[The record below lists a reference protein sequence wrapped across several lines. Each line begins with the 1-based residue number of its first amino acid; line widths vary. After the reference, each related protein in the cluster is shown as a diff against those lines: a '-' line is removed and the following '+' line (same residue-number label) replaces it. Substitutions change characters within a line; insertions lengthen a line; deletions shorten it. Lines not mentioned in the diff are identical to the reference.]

1 MPNQFARRPIAR
13 RIRRWIPPTEP
24 VPPPLASITG
34 SGGVVIGGA
43 ATISA
48 AHRVAAIT
56 GSGGVVAGGTAG
68 PTFRH
73 GPQVAS
79 NVRLTWDF
87 DNDGDFDESVED
99 ITPLVQSLETFTGR
113 DWPSQL
119 TGSASA
125 GRLRAM
131 LNNSGNWF
139 NYFQTDSPLNQPP
152 FSLHTGRLLRLRVSE
167 VTDNPDPELLAR
179 DRFRRADSTSLG
191 SEELGATWV
200 QPLSDDFRITSE
212 MAAATGEGD
221 PHLAVVDVGA
231 ADYYLQAL
239 IAGLGSLTNRAGLC
253 YRYVDSND
261 YSLAV
266 ISASSAS
273 LQLIDVISGVE
284 NSRGSVSIEVYSGV
298 TLGVL
303 LSSTSVTAYVDGIP
317 YLTATAPN
325 TSATSAGIYARWGAS
340 DIRPVFDNFY
350 AWNRLPVPVEGILW
364 TGDVADVVP
373 SVLPGPQRVASLSGE
388 GWLANMAAL
397 QVTPP
402 TSVTGRKTGQLL
414 GAVLAECL
422 LLHPPGPIDPGDVTT
437 GPFAM
442 RPTTARQVARAI
454 EEAEF
459 GFLWETP
466 EGPIAFESRSARD
479 DRTAVVTFS
488 DAPGA
493 QFGYVDV
500 SPQDW
505 RREVFNRVVAGVSP
519 YALEAEAVLYTDPGP
534 YVLAEGESVTLA
546 ASYRGQG
553 VVTEWTGHS
562 RNISAPLPPSGVSI
576 SGGATRLLGPTTVNI
591 PIPDDTS
598 AGDLLLLVMVS
609 GGWNGSVPS
618 GWDALHPPEASD
630 FYLIILA
637 RVADGD
643 EEPSDTVTLT
653 IDAAGNHASSWH
665 MYHITDWYGDI
676 DDGVQVSPPTFV
688 GASGSPTSPN
698 PPALTPAWG
707 AVPSLFIAGAA
718 QINTSVSTTPTVN
731 SYPTNY
737 SNGRLDRTT
746 GTDATW
752 IASSSRVVAAT
763 TENPGTMSMNSGA
776 ISNGYA
782 PFTIAVRGS
791 TAPIPVTGET
801 PAGTNGT
808 FTISY
813 DDELGGDYQ
822 SHTNIAVSGI
832 VLAPGDEI
840 SVQSDDVESQERH
853 RSIRSYRTSSALF
866 ANSADA
872 LEYAGRVLSRHST
885 DRPIVAISFVATKS
899 AAYRAQAL
907 LRRVGDRIRLI
918 ANHNSGLGVDQ
929 DFFIESIGHTFSD
942 GLRKWVTTWELSPAP
957 PP

>member
-1 MPNQFARRPIAR
+1 MPNQFVRRPIAR

-24 VPPPLASITG
+24 VPPPLAAITG
-34 SGGVVIGGA
+34 SGGVVIGGS

-56 GSGGVVAGGTAG
+56 GSGGVVVGGTANPG
-68 PTFRH
+68 FKH
-73 GPQVAS
+73 GPQVPS

-87 DNDGDFDESVED
+87 DNDGDFDQPVED

-139 NYFQTDSPLNQPP
+139 NYFQQDSPLNQDP

-167 VTDNPDPELLAR
+167 ATDSPDSTLLAR

-191 SEELGATWV
+191 FEEEGATWV

-221 PHLAVVDVGA
+221 PHLAVVDIGA

-239 IAGLGSLTNRAGLC
+239 IAGLGSLTNRVGLC

-266 ISASSAS
+266 ISASAKS
-273 LQLIDVISGVE
+273 LQLIDVVSGVE
-284 NSRGSVSIEVYSGV
+284 NGRGSVSIEVYSGV

-325 TSATSAGIYARWGAS
+325 TSSTTAGIYARWGS
-340 DIRPVFDNFY
+340 TDIRPVFDNFY
-350 AWNRLPVPVEGILW
+350 AWDRLPVAVDGILW

-373 SVLPGPQRVASLSGE
+373 SVMPGPQRVASLSGE

-402 TSVTGRKTGQLL
+402 TSITGRKTGQLL

-422 LLHPPGPIDPGDVTT
+422 LLHPPGPIAPGDVTT

-442 RPTTARQVARAI
+442 RSTTARAVARAI

-459 GFLWETP
+459 GFLYELP

-479 DRTAVVTFS
+479 ASTAVVTFS
-488 DAPGA
+488 DEPGA
-493 QFGYVDV
+493 QFGYIDV
-500 SPQDW
+500 TPQDW

-519 YALEAEAVLYTDPGP
+519 YAIEDEAVLYTDPGP

-553 VVTEWTGHS
+553 VVTAWTGHS
-562 RNISAPLPPSGVSI
+562 RSISAPLAPSGVSLAGI
-576 SGGATRLLGPTTVNI
+576 TTTFATEFQVPL
-591 PIPDDTS
+591 PDATD
-598 AGDLLLLVMVS
+598 AGDLILVAALMRN
-609 GGWNGSVPS
+609 WDGSTPS
-618 GWDALHPPEASD
+618 GWELISAEGDDALPIYIYCI
-630 FYLIILA
+630 FA
-637 RVADGD
+637 RVCDGE
-643 EEPSDTVTLT
+643 EEPGDTLDLGITPGGDLNGVAH
-653 IDAAGNHASSWH
+653 I
-665 MYHITDWYGDI
+665 YHITDWYGDI
-676 DDGVQVSPPTFV
+676 DDGIQCTPTLFSQAV
-688 GASGSPTSPN
+688 NPN
-698 PPALTPAWG
+698 PPAISPAWG
-707 AVPSLFIAGAA
+707 AVPTLFIAVGG
-718 QINTSVSTTPTVN
+718 STNLAFSGTPVLN
-731 SYPTNY
+731 SYPSSY
-737 SNGRLDRTT
+737 SNGVFTRQPSSVL
-746 GTDATW
+746 GW
-752 IASSSRVVAAT
+752 IASATRVGVAT
-763 TENPGTMSMNSGA
+763 TENPGTFSVNSA
-776 ISNGYA
+776 AVANSVLSV
-782 PFTIAVRGS
+782 TIAVRGS

-808 FTISY
+808 FTIAY
-813 DDELGGDYQ
+813 DDEIGGDYQ
-822 SHTNIAVSGI
+822 SHTNIQVSGI
-832 VLAPGDEI
+832 VLAPGDDI

-872 LEYAGRVLSRHST
+872 LEYAGRVLTRHST
-885 DRPIVAISFVATKS
+885 DRPIVAISFIATKS
-899 AAYRAQAL
+899 AAYRAQAK

-918 ANHNSGLGVDQ
+918 ANYNSGLGVDQ
-929 DFFIESIGHTFSD
+929 DFFIESIGHAFSD
-942 GLRKWVTTWELSPAP
+942 GLRKWVVIWELSPAP
-957 PP
+957 P